1 MQTFHEF
8 LVENNYLAEA
18 KTWPLGLQKKNTY
31 KWVDFKGKGDAED
44 FDQLRKNGYTFLDS
58 NYNKI
63 TSFSQKS
70 SIAFIE
76 TGKNSP
82 KDISDDFAAYG
93 VIRGGKM

>member
-1 MQTFHEF
+1 MQTLHEF

-18 KTWPLGLQKKNTY
+18 KTWPLGLQKKNTF
-31 KWVDFKGKGDAED
+31 KWVDFKGKGDEED
-44 FDQLRKNGYTFLDS
+44 FMQLRKNGYTFLDS